1 MSARASEHAFT
12 LIELLVVIA
21 IVAILAGMLL
31 PAVAM
36 VKDAARGSTCRSQL
50 GQIALGVTA
59 YAIDWD
65 GRLPVSWADLLAPK
79 LSWADEARVGDY
91 LDGATANG
99 GSFPLN
105 AAQTGP
111 WRCPADRGRQVSG
124 THTTITISYGLNQA
138 LCPYGTADMDAG
150 ATLATLGKTSLLILA
165 ADTQE
170 MRLVPFRTEIN
181 GAADQRKTVG
191 WSEPDAA
198 QAPYNTFARHGR
210 GVNLAFAD
218 GHVQNVQALQA
229 ALVQKS
235 IIYRKTDMN

>member
-1 MSARASEHAFT
+1 MTPSTDTRAFT

-59 YAIDWD
+59 YAIDWE
-65 GRLPVSWADLLAPK
+65 GRLPVSYADLLAPK
-79 LSWADEARVGDY
+79 LAWSDEARVGDY
-91 LDGATANG
+91 LDGATTSTG
-99 GSFPLN
+99 VFPLN
-105 AAQTGP
+105 TPQTGP

-124 THTTITISYGLNQA
+124 THTTLTISYGLNQS

-150 ATLATLGKTSLLILA
+150 ATLATLGRTSILILA

-170 MRLVPFRTEIN
+170 LRLVPYRTETD
-181 GAADQRKTVG
+181 GTGDQRRTVG

-198 QAPYNTFARHGR
+198 QSPYNTFARHGR

-218 GHVQNVQALQA
+218 GHVQNVQALKE

-235 IIYRKTDMN
+235 IIYRRTDMK